1 MLPTLADVLR
11 LDAVRRGEPRI
22 IAGADHLDARVRWV
36 HVAEVTDIAHLLRG
50 GELVLTTGIALPDD
64 PHRLRTYVAELAE
77 VGISGLIVE
86 LGRKYART
94 LPDALVAA
102 AEEHRLPLIAWARE
116 TPFVDVTEAVHAQ
129 IIDAQ
134 LAELRASEKLHE
146 VFTQLSVDGAPPAEV
161 VRQVAVIAGR
171 PVVLEN
177 LAHQVLAAEMAGSDP
192 AELLTGWE
200 IRSRAVRPEERTA
213 YDGSSRWLLTVVGAR
228 GEDWGRL
235 IITSMD
241 PPSPRDVV
249 LIERAATTLALG
261 RLLDR
266 HAESL
271 ERQAHG
277 SIINGIL
284 AHAYAD
290 PQEAAARARALGVP
304 LTGRR
309 LLGIVVLPRPS
320 VRSDPPPALGL
331 THGGDSSTAA
341 SIAELAEATAAACRE
356 ANLSAL
362 VGALDESSPQ
372 ARVGVLASLP
382 ARAAEDD
389 VLCEVARRLRA
400 HHCGPAA
407 AGRDRAAAGPDT
419 GGRAARPRGGAEAF
433 VMAVGSTVE
442 SVRDVRR
449 SFLEAEQVAAVA
461 AGRNDG
467 RLFYRLPDLR
477 LRGLLHLLR
486 DDARLQ
492 TFTERELGPLLTYDA
507 QRGSDLVHVLGLYLG
522 SGRNK
527 VLTAQR
533 AHLSR
538 PALYERLRRIER
550 VLGAD
555 LEDVE
560 SCASLHVALLALDAL
575 RKDRM

>member
-36 HVAEVTDIAHLLRG
+36 HSAEVTDIAHLLRG

-64 PHRLRTYVAELAE
+64 PQRLRAYVAELAE
-77 VGISGLIVE
+77 VGASGLIVE

-102 AEEHRLPLIAWARE
+102 AEEHGLPLIAWARE
-116 TPFVDVTEAVHAQ
+116 TPFVDVTEAVHAR

-161 VRQVAVIAGR
+161 VRQVATLVAR

-177 LAHQVLAAEMAGSDP
+177 LAHQVLAAELAGSDP

-200 IRSRAVRPEERTA
+200 TRSRSVRPEERTA
-213 YDGSSRWLLTVVGAR
+213 YDESSRWLVTVVGAR

-277 SIINGIL
+277 SIISGIL

-309 LLGIVVLPRPS
+309 LLGIVVLPRPPAPS
-320 VRSDPPPALGL
+320 GPPPALGL
-331 THGGDSSTAA
+331 ANGASAA
-341 SIAELAEATAAACRE
+341 SLTDLAEATAAACRE

-382 ARAAEDD
+382 SRAVEDD
-389 VLCEVARRLRA
+389 VLCEVAQRLRA
-400 HHCGPAA
+400 HHCGPAP
-407 AGRDRAAAGPDT
+407 AGRDRTAA
-419 GGRAARPRGGAEAF
+419 GRAARARGGAEEF

-449 SFLEAEQVAAVA
+449 SFLEAEQVADVA

-486 DDARLQ
+486 EDARLQ

-507 QRGSDLVHVLGLYLG
+507 QRGSDLVHVLGVYLG

-527 VLTAQR
+527 VLAAQR

-575 RKDRM
+575 RKDRA